1 MSMEALRDRHLECLL
16 ELALAEGDDGGEA
29 EVDEALCRRTWEA
42 FSRKRAAKLRKARRE
57 QLRMRLRWGA
67 RAAACLVLALAVAMP
82 IAVAASPAVRSRV
95 LKLLMEPTP
104 EYTGLSLVEEAAF
117 DVPAGYAGE
126 WYMSWIPEGY
136 VLTNV
141 IPEADIVE
149 YDGARGEHLFFTEMD
164 EHTEANVNTE
174 GARIDTVLVNGREV
188 MIVDLDDELSAV
200 WSTED
205 RYFLLILE
213 GGERPPERETLL
225 KLVGGVRRIVR

>member
-16 ELALAEGDDGGEA
+16 ELALAGEDAGGEA
-29 EVDEALCRRTWEA
+29 EVDEALRQRTWDA
-42 FSRKRAAKLRKARRE
+42 FARKWAAKLRKARRE
-57 QLRMRLRWGA
+57 RLRLRLRWSA
-67 RAAACLVLALAVAMP
+67 RAAACLLVALAVAMP
-82 IAVAASPAVRSRV
+82 IAIAASPAVRSRV
-95 LKLLMEPTP
+95 LKLLTESTP
-104 EYTGLSLVEEAAF
+104 ESTSLSLVEEAAF

-136 VLTNV
+136 VLSNV
-141 IPEADIVE
+141 IPAVSIVE
-149 YDGARGEHLFFTEMD
+149 YESAEGDRLFFSEQD
-164 EHTEANVNTE
+164 ENAEANVNTE
-174 GARIDTVLVNGREV
+174 GARIDTALVNGREV